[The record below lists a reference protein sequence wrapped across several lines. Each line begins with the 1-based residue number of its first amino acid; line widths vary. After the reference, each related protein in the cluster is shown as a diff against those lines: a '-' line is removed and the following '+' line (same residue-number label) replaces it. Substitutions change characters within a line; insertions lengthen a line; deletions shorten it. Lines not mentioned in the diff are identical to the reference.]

1 MKPRRSWSD
10 RLLDGKR
17 RGEPPIA
24 HTDRRDC
31 GQCLL
36 FRFRGNRS
44 NFLSDEAHYAVCER
58 WPIERSLNC
67 VAHALRKVSCRNDR
81 VHPWHARGL
90 GSVDGLDYSMR
101 MRRAEDGANQGVRRN
116 NVAGI
121 ACGARRT
128 RLPVDRPCSTAN
140 LFHRAPSPL
149 RLADILRR

>member
-17 RGEPPIA
+17 RGEPPIT
-24 HTDRRDC
+24 HTDCRDC

-44 NFLSDEAHYAVCER
+44 NFLSNESHHTVCKR
-58 WPIERSLNC
+58 RPIECAFNG
-67 VAHALRKVSCRNDR
+67 VPHALWKVGCRNDR
-81 VHPWHARGL
+81 VHTRHARGV
-90 GSVDGLDYSMR
+90 GRVDGFHSRVR
-101 MRRAEDGANQGVRRN
+101 MRRTEDGAHQRVRRN

-149 RLADILRR
+149 RCADILR